1 MNTNKK
7 ILVTGGTGYIGSH
20 TCVELIN
27 KGYDVFIIDNLSNSH
42 EEVIDAIEQITGVRP
57 FFSNIDLNNKSAVN
71 EFLRKHHIDAIIHF
85 ASLKA
90 VGESVEKPLEYYRN
104 NLVSLINLLE
114 LCRDHKIKH
123 FVFSSSCSVYGEPDY
138 LPIDEF
144 AEVKKAESPYANT
157 KKIGEDIIR
166 DSVKAC
172 SINAIALRYFN
183 PVGAYPS
190 SLIGEYPL
198 GAPINLFPVVT
209 QTAIGKRDKMLVF
222 GNDYDT
228 PDGSCIRDYIHVM
241 DVAAAH
247 VVAIERMLN
256 GKSKSNYELFNLG
269 TGEGLSVLQIIN
281 AFERTTGIKL
291 NYEITARRPGDVVK
305 VYADT
310 SYANKELGWKATRT
324 LDDMITSA
332 WAWENVLQKKESL
345 RGTKQSVS

>member
-42 EEVIDAIEQITGVRP
+42 EEVIDAIEQISNVRP
-57 FFSNIDLNNKSAVN
+57 FFLNIDLNNKSAVN
-71 EFLRKHHIDAIIHF
+71 EFLRIHHIDAIIHF
-85 ASLKA
+85 AALKA

-172 SINAIALRYFN
+172 NINAIALRYFN
-183 PVGAYPS
+183 PVGAHPK

-269 TGEGLSVLQIIN
+269 TGQGLSVLQIIN

-332 WAWENVLQKKESL
+332 WAWEKELQKKEVAL
-345 RGTKQSVS
+345 R

>member
-1 MNTNKK
+1 MSSKK
-7 ILVTGGTGYIGSH
+7 RILVTGGAGYIGSH
-20 TCVELIN
+20 TSVELIN

-42 EEVIDAIEQITGVRP
+42 AEVIDAIETITGTRP
-57 FFSNIDLNNKSAVN
+57 FFSNIDLNNKTAVN
-71 EFLRKHHIDAIIHF
+71 EFLRLHTIDAIIHF
-85 ASLKA
+85 AAFKA
-90 VGESVEKPLEYYRN
+90 VGESVDKPLEYYRN

-144 AEVKKAESPYANT
+144 AVVKNAESPYANT
-157 KKIGEDIIR
+157 KKIGEDILR

-172 SINAIALRYFN
+172 GNNAIALRYFN
-183 PVGAYPS
+183 PVGAHPTN
-190 SLIGEYPL
+190 LIGEFPIGVPL
-198 GAPINLFPVVT
+198 NLFPIVT

-241 DVAAAH
+241 DIAVAH

-256 GKSKSNYELFNLG
+256 GKSKCNYELFNLG
-269 TGEGLSVLQIIN
+269 TGQGLSVMQVIN

-291 NYEITARRPGDVVK
+291 NYEITGRRAGDVIK

-310 SYANKELGWKATRT
+310 TYANKELGWKATRS
-324 LDDMITSA
+324 LDEMITSA
-332 WAWENVLQKKESL
+332 WAWEKMLQ
-345 RGTKQSVS
+345 TKNMIKA

>member
-1 MNTNKK
+1 MSTKK
-7 ILVTGGTGYIGSH
+7 ILVTGGAGYIGSH
-20 TCVELIN
+20 TSVELIN

-42 EEVIDAIEQITGVRP
+42 GEVIDAIKEITGTRP

-71 EFLRKHHIDAIIHF
+71 EFLHIHKIDAIIHF
-85 ASLKA
+85 AAHKA
-90 VGESVEKPLEYYRN
+90 VGESVDKPLEYYRN

-114 LCRDHKIKH
+114 LCRDHQIKH

-157 KKIGEDIIR
+157 KKIGEDIIH
-166 DSVKAC
+166 DSVNAC
-172 SINAIALRYFN
+172 GINAIALRYFN
-183 PVGAYPS
+183 PVGAHPS
-190 SLIGEYPL
+190 SLIGEFPI
-198 GAPINLFPVVT
+198 GAPLNLFPVVT

-256 GKSKSNYELFNLG
+256 GKSKNNYELFNLG
-269 TGEGLSVLQIIN
+269 TGQGLSVLQVIN
-281 AFERTTGIKL
+281 AFERTTGINL

-310 SYANKELGWKATRT
+310 SYANKELGWKATRS

-332 WAWENVLQKKESL
+332 WAWEKILQKKEMAV
-345 RGTKQSVS
+345 K